1 MSYSNPLIQ
10 ICKNKLAKGDDIESV
25 LSFLRKKGYSKGKSI
40 TILLKMKYLP
50 PEKIQF
56 TKHLVHF
63 SKTWADRRELDEE
76 WHEKII
82 EALEEEHG

>member
-1 MSYSNPLIQ
+1 MSQIDNLVQ
-10 ICKNKLAKGDDIESV
+10 ICQDKLKEGSDLEDI
-25 LSFLRKKGYSKGKSI
+25 LRFLRQEGCSKGRSI

-50 PEKIQF
+50 PEKIKF

-63 SKTWADRRELDEE
+63 SKTWSDFRERDEE

-82 EALEEEHG
+82 EILEAEDL